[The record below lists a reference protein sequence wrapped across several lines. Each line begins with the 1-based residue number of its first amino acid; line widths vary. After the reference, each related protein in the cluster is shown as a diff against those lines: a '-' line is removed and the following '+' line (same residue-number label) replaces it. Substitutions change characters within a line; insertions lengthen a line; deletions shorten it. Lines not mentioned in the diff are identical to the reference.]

1 MGYVSSNSDL
11 IDDFYYR
18 FSVFGGTF
26 LALSIFL
33 ALFAAVLIYN
43 FISQGIIARKREIG
57 VLRAMGAGVKDIVT
71 TFLYEGLYIIIATFI
86 ATTLLLFIIIQIVN
100 AVVMASLEFS
110 LVVLTINAW
119 AIFGILLIDFVIV
132 TVSTLIP
139 TIRYAKKQPIDIIQD
154 KKNMLLISKLS

>member
-1 MGYVSSNSDL
+1 MAYVSSNSDL
-11 IDDFYYR
+11 ISDFYYR

-33 ALFAAVLIYN
+33 ALFACVLIYN
-43 FISQGIIARKREIG
+43 FISQGIVARKREIG

-71 TFLYEGLYIIIATFI
+71 TFLYEGLFIILATFI
-86 ATTLLLFIIIQIVN
+86 VTTLLLFIVVQIVN

-119 AIFGILLIDFVIV
+119 AILGIFVIDFIIV
-132 TVSTLIP
+132 TISTVIP
-139 TIRYAKKQPIDIIQD
+139 TIKYARKQPIDIIQD
-154 KKNMLLISKLS
+154 KKNIVADNG

>member
-1 MGYVSSNSDL
+1 MISTAAAKSSSA
-11 IDDFYYR
+11 I
-18 FSVFGGTF
+18 
-26 LALSIFL
+26 
-33 ALFAAVLIYN
+33 
-43 FISQGIIARKREIG
+43 RKT
-57 VLRAMGAGVKDIVT
+57 VT
-71 TFLYEGLYIIIATFI
+71 GSSP
-86 ATTLLLFIIIQIVN
+86 FIIIQIVN

-154 KKNMLLISKLS
+154 KKNIVADNG